1 MSQQQWSWG
10 MNRIDMCGD
19 SKTLR
24 ALKLDLELTGV
35 GDIVDQSLMIALL
48 CSLRTTH

>member
-1 MSQQQWSWG
+1 

-19 SKTLR
+19 SKALR
-24 ALKLDLELTGV
+24 ALNFDPELTGV
-35 GDIVDQSLMIALL
+35 GDIVDQSLMVALL